1 MAKFTSVCNVLE
13 NSTKSPQRQNSMQ
26 NQEGRF
32 QNFFALICKTE

>member
-1 MAKFTSVCNVLE
+1 MFTSVCNLLK
-13 NSTKSPQRQNSMQ
+13 NSTKSPRRQNAMQ